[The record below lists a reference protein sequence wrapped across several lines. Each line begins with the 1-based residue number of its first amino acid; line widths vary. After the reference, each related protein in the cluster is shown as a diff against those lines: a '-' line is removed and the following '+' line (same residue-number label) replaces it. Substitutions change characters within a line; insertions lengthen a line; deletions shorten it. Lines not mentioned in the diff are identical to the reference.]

1 MKPNLAWWPVAL
13 SRELQRQPLGC
24 TLQGV
29 PLVIF
34 RDAEGV
40 PAVLP
45 DRCPHRFAPLSAGRV
60 RDGQIECPYHG
71 WRLDAQGRC
80 AHLPGQQQQR
90 CSQALLQPLHSCE
103 AQGLVWVSLAPER
116 PTIAPVAPAEQ
127 RQPLDTFWI
136 QSQVRCSL
144 QDAAENFLDGF
155 HTHFVHAGWIRHDRK
170 RQHIRTWVHRL
181 EDGVEAQYSEEGTQS
196 GLISRLFEGE
206 RGVSMGRFRLPG
218 LAEIEYHD
226 RQGRL
231 NLLVSAWLTPAA
243 DGQLRLFARIATAR
257 HRAPALAQTQ
267 PAAAAVPG
275 DPAAGPADPGK
286 TQRQSAAFCRRP
298 SPLASKHTPGQ
309 PAGFARTLD
318 PPVAGTRRVAR
329 FPGTARRLLAVG
341 AWSHRRWWAFR
352 PYCGQR

>member
-24 TLQGV
+24 TLLGV

-71 WRLDAQGRC
+71 WRLDVQGRC

-257 HRAPALAQTQ
+257 HRAPAWLKRSLLQ
-267 PAAAAVPG
+267 PLFQVILRQDRQILEKLSANQQRFADVPASWRRNTPQ
-275 DPAAGPADPGK
+275 DSPQDLLGPWI
-286 TQRQSAAFCRRP
+286 RQLLEHGELRDFQERHDAFW
-298 SPLASKHTPGQ
+298 L
-309 PAGFARTLD
+309 
-318 PPVAGTRRVAR
+318 
-329 FPGTARRLLAVG
+329 
-341 AWSHRRWWAFR
+341 
-352 PYCGQR
+352 